1 MGGDRKEDEKRKE
14 KEEEWNPME
23 QNDRK
28 GGSTLLFR
36 ERERERERKWGQS
49 EKRWENERA
58 RGGKRLKE
66 RMMMVM
72 RRKDRV

>member
-36 ERERERERKWGQS
+36 ERERERER
-49 EKRWENERA
+49 ER
-58 RGGKRLKE
+58 GSG
-66 RMMMVM
+66 VSQ
-72 RRKDRV
+72 RKDGRTKELGEEKG